1 MWEEDDA
8 VRASVDAL
16 VEELYEQREYVLE
29 MLERMDT
36 NGTGYLSR
44 AEMKRGLDKLGV
56 RLGAGALSD
65 VVRSCFALMHGFVH
79 CFTDTLTIACM
90 HTCMLA
96 MQMRAFDANG
106 DGRVSYR
113 EFYKVL
119 SRERAAARRP
129 SRGSLW
135 EEDDAVRAAV
145 DSLCEELYDR
155 REYVYELLERMDTNK
170 TGYLSRAEMKRGLD
184 KLGLRLS
191 AADLSHVM
199 RG

>member
-1 MWEEDDA
+1 MQADRHAW
-8 VRASVDAL
+8 VHQASA
-16 VEELYEQREYVLE
+16 
-29 MLERMDT
+29 
-36 NGTGYLSR
+36 
-44 AEMKRGLDKLGV
+44 
-56 RLGAGALSD
+56 
-65 VVRSCFALMHGFVH
+65 
-79 CFTDTLTIACM
+79 
-90 HTCMLA
+90 HTCIGTC
-96 MQMRAFDANG
+96 RFDTNG

-119 SRERAAARRP
+119 SRERVTRRTP